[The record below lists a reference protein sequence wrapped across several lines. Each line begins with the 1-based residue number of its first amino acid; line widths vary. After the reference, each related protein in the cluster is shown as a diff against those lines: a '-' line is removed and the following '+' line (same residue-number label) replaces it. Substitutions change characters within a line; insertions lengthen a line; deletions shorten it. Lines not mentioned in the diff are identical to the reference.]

1 MPESP
6 ITSSDPGPIVPRPA
20 RRRTSAKVR
29 VVERIAQTTIT
40 VGGLGVIAA
49 VLAIMVVLVVA
60 VLPLFRGGEATLT
73 TSGSVKLAEPVLF
86 TQTDEY
92 LGMAVWV
99 SPTGRMQA
107 VFLPTGQVL
116 EERSLIPEGKAVT
129 ARSYARQQGA
139 IAFGFQD
146 GMVQLGTI
154 GFDAAFVRL
163 DDATS
168 AMKAMAVGERA
179 VEGKGYVER
188 TSLDGW
194 RRVRVNAEM
203 REPTELKSGS
213 GAVTLIDYRPGGTSG
228 ADFIAAVREQGAEL
242 DRVSTVRPLGGGT
255 PRVSLQSSP
264 FELTR
269 EGGGGGGGVGAAPL
283 AMFVSGD
290 GADLFV
296 PYHDGRV
303 RRFAITRGPEGE
315 DVVQKA
321 DDLNVARS
329 GETLTSATMLLGAKT
344 LVLGTSQGRVLAL
357 FAVRAPGVS
366 TPDQRKLVLAHEP
379 GGPGTSAI
387 SSLAVALRDRSFVV
401 GDEAGRSVLRN
412 MTSGKLVAETN
423 SPGGTASPVAAVEIA
438 PKGDAVLKVMG
449 DGSYQVWSVEPGHA
463 EASALS
469 LFGKVWYEGESEPS
483 HTYQSSSGED
493 SAEPKLGLTPLIW
506 GTLKATFYAM
516 IFAVPLAILAAIY
529 TSEMLHPGVRNR
541 VKPVVESMA
550 SLPSVVLGFVA
561 ALIVAPFAR
570 DFLASVLLALFVVP
584 VGVLIAAY
592 LFQMLPIRVTTRLG
606 SGRHFLLVLG
616 VTLLGLLAS
625 VPIGRGVERVLFS
638 PTDNEVLVMAG
649 SFEPARAD
657 QVPAW
662 VGTKLSLTSEEQ
674 DTLRRLGLYW
684 RDGKVV
690 QAKGSLNEP
699 SVAAI
704 VERNGLRRADI
715 KLWLDGI
722 IGGAWP
728 GWFML
733 LVAPGAAI
741 ALMLKVRTV
750 DPILDRRAELRTGTR
765 AAVVEFAKFV
775 CVLAIAM
782 VFAAIGA
789 WVLSTI
795 GMDARDSI
803 MGPFNQRN
811 SLVVG
816 IIMGFAIIPII
827 YTVSEDALSAVSPSL
842 RSASLGAGATRWQT
856 AIRVVLPVAA
866 SGIFSACMIGLG
878 RAAGETMI
886 VLMATG
892 NTPSMDTSMFSGFR
906 TLAANI
912 AVELPEAPVDSTHY
926 RVLFLCGL
934 VLLVMTFIVN
944 TAAELV
950 RQRFRRRVAG
960 L

>member
-1 MPESP
+1 MPDSP

-73 TSGSVKLAEPVLF
+73 TSGSVKLTEQVLF

-99 SPTGRMQA
+99 SPTGRLRA
-107 VFLPTGQVL
+107 VFLPSGQVL
-116 EERSLIPEGKAVT
+116 DEQLLVPEGKAVT
-129 ARSYARQQGA
+129 AWSYARQQGA

-154 GFDAAFVRL
+154 GFEAAFVRA

-168 AMKAMAVGERA
+168 AMKAMAVGDRA

-188 TSLDGW
+188 MSLEGW
-194 RRVRVNAEM
+194 RRVSVNAEM
-203 REPTELKSGS
+203 RSPTELKSGS

-228 ADFIAAVREQGAEL
+228 ADFIAAVRERGAEL

-255 PRVSLQSSP
+255 PRVTLQSSP
-264 FELTR
+264 FEFVS
-269 EGGGGGGGVGAAPL
+269 EGRIGSGVPM

-290 GADLFV
+290 GSDLFV
-296 PYHDGRV
+296 PYQDGRV
-303 RRFAITRGPEGE
+303 RRFAITRGAEGE

-321 DDLNVARS
+321 DDLGVTKP
-329 GETLTSATMLLGAKT
+329 GERLTSATMLLGAKT

-357 FAVRAPGVS
+357 FAVRSPGVA

-387 SSLAVALRDRSFVV
+387 TALAVALRDRSFVV
-401 GDEAGRSVLRN
+401 GDEVGRSVLRN

-423 SPGGTASPVAAVEIA
+423 APVTTKGDGVQTLEIA
-438 PKGDAVLKVMG
+438 PKGDAVLKVMR
-449 DGSYQVWSVEPGHA
+449 DGAYQLWAVEPGHS

-584 VGVLIAAY
+584 VGVLMAAY

-649 SFEPARAD
+649 SFEPVAIE
-657 QVPAW
+657 QLPAW

-674 DTLRRLGLYW
+674 DTLRQLGLYW
-684 RDGKVV
+684 RDGRVV
-690 QAKGSLNEP
+690 RAKGSLSEP
-699 SVAAI
+699 GVAAI
-704 VERNGLRRADI
+704 VERNALRRADI

-728 GWFML
+728 GWFMI
-733 LVAPGAAI
+733 LVAPGAAL
-741 ALMLKVRTV
+741 ALLLKVRTV

-765 AAVVEFAKFV
+765 AAVVEFAKFL
-775 CVLAIAM
+775 CVLGIAM
-782 VFAAIGA
+782 AFAAIGGA
-789 WVLSTI
+789 ALSAI

-950 RQRFRRRVAG
+950 RQRFRRRIAG